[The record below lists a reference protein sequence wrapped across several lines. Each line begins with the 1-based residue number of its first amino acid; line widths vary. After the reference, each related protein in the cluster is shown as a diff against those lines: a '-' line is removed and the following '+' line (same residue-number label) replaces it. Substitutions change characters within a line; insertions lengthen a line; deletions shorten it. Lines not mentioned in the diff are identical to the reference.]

1 MERAQAPPVM
11 ELAEVD
17 LTDHTRF
24 AERVPHEMF
33 EVLRREDPVY
43 WQEEVDG
50 RGFWAITRH
59 ADITA
64 VAKDWRTFSSER
76 GGTSLEDLGP
86 EELEARK
93 SMLDMDPPPH
103 NKLRAI
109 VNKDFTP
116 RAVSIFSERIRELF
130 DGVLDDALEKGEV
143 EFVADVAAE
152 LPMRV
157 FAEML
162 GAPEADHK
170 LLVDIGDRM
179 LGQDDPEYAID
190 PEVAAANRHLPFS
203 NPAALEM
210 FEYGRKLAD
219 ERRKCPRDDIVTKL
233 VEADID
239 GRPLSQHEFDVYFLL
254 LAVAGN
260 ETTRHSIS
268 QGVLAL
274 IEHPDQLQRLR
285 DDPDLL
291 EPAADEIL
299 RWATP
304 VHHFRRTATCDVEL
318 EGKQIRE
325 DDKLATWYISGNYDE
340 AVFDEP
346 YRVRRRTRPEP
357 ADDLR
362 ARRAP
367 LLHRRPSR
375 PARDQDRLHR
385 DGQAGGELRARRH
398 SRAAA
403 VELLQRDQADAAPPD
418 GGLRLSRG
426 LRGSERRARAG
437 SRARTRRPRAGCGS

>member
-1 MERAQAPPVM
+1 MQ
-11 ELAEVD
+11 LADVD

-33 EVLRREDPVY
+33 AVLRREDPVH
-43 WQEEVDG
+43 WQEEADG

-76 GGTSLEDLGP
+76 GGTSLQDLEP

-103 NKLRAI
+103 NALRAI
-109 VNKDFTP
+109 VNRDFTP
-116 RAVSIFSERIRELF
+116 RAVRVFTERIRELF
-130 DGVLDDALEKGEV
+130 DGVLDEALEKGEV
-143 EFVADVAAE
+143 EFVDDVAAK

-162 GAPEADHK
+162 GAPEADHRY
-170 LLVDIGDRM
+170 LVEIGDRM
-179 LGQDDPEYAID
+179 LGQDDPEFAID
-190 PEVAAANRHLPFS
+190 PEVAEANRHLPFS

-219 ERRKCPRDDIVTKL
+219 ERRECPRDDIVTKL
-233 VEADID
+233 VEAEID
-239 GRPLSQHEFDVYFLL
+239 GRPLTQHEYDVYFLL

-274 IEHPDQLQRLR
+274 IEYPDQLQRLR

-291 EPAADEIL
+291 APAADEIL

-304 VHHFRRTATCDVEL
+304 VHHFRRTATA
-318 EGKQIRE
+318 RR
-325 DDKLATWYISGNYDE
+325 
-340 AVFDEP
+340 
-346 YRVRRRTRPEP
+346 RVRRQ
-357 ADDLR
+357 DDPRERQARHLVHLGQLR
-362 ARRAP
+362 R
-367 LLHRRPSR
+367 
-375 PARDQDRLHR
+375 
-385 DGQAGGELRARRH
+385 
-398 SRAAA
+398 
-403 VELLQRDQADAAPPD
+403 
-418 GGLRLSRG
+418 GGLRLPYEFDVGRDPNPQMTFGPGGPHFCTGAHLARLEIEIVFAEMVKRVASFELTGTPERLQSNFFNG
-426 LRGSERRARAG
+426 IKRMPLRLTPA
-437 SRARTRRPRAGCGS
+437 

>member
-1 MERAQAPPVM
+1 MQLED
-11 ELAEVD
+11 VD
-17 LTDHTRF
+17 LTDHARF

-33 EVLRREDPVY
+33 EVLRREDPVH
-43 WQEEVDG
+43 WQEERDG

-76 GGTSLEDLGP
+76 GGTSLQDLAP

-116 RAVSIFSERIRELF
+116 RAVAVFADRIRELF
-130 DGVLDDALEKGEV
+130 DGVLDDALEKGGV

-162 GAPEADHK
+162 GAPQSDHRY
-170 LLVDIGDRM
+170 LVELGDRL

-190 PEVAAANRHLPFS
+190 PEVAKANRHLPFS

-210 FEYGRKLAD
+210 FEYGRKLAE
-219 ERRKCPRDDIVTKL
+219 ERRENPRDDIVTKL
-233 VEADID
+233 VEAEID
-239 GRPLSQHEFDVYFLL
+239 GRRLSGHEYDVYFLL

-274 IEHPDQLQRLR
+274 IENPDQLQRLR
-285 DDPDLL
+285 DDPALL
-291 EPAADEIL
+291 PLAAGEVL

-304 VHHFRRTATCDVEL
+304 VHHFRRTATSDVEFG
-318 EGKQIRE
+318 GKQIKE
-325 DDKLATWYISGNYDE
+325 DDKLALWYISGNFDE
-340 AVFDEP
+340 EVFDRPYEFDVGRDPNPEMTFGPGGPHFCTGAHLARLEVEIVFTEMVKRVAKFELAGEP
-346 YRVRRRTRPEP
+346 E
-357 ADDLR
+357 
-362 ARRAP
+362 
-367 LLHRRPSR
+367 
-375 PARDQDRLHR
+375 RLQSNFFNGIKR
-385 DGQAGGELRARRH
+385 M
-398 SRAAA
+398 
-403 VELLQRDQADAAPPD
+403 P
-418 GGLRLSRG
+418 LRLT
-426 LRGSERRARAG
+426 AA
-437 SRARTRRPRAGCGS
+437 